1 MGSLMIITYRR
12 AGGLFALFAVA
23 AVALAATVL
32 TVAVAATLLMAAV
45 ATAGVVLLVRAVTP
59 RARLNRTAR
68 PAPWPHE
75 TIDAKRERPRMDGE
89 TR

>member
-1 MGSLMIITYRR
+1 MIITYRR

-68 PAPWPHE
+68 PATPWPHE